1 MGGSDDPETGDTTS
15 SSVDNDD
22 EKDEIFCDY
31 QMKTLTIIAFIL
43 TLLIVSAPAHVK
55 KHRQKILDAKMAEAM
70 NVYEAKKKSLYD
82 TYDALTGKIHGEK
95 AKIEEEMAKMKKS
108 YAVEVSSKQNIIT
121 VLQAEIKRSKE
132 DLERV
137 KFLMSDDDKYL
148 EKWCGECFTSIGC
161 VSCGSRVDYLV
172 SRYKNEV
179 NAAKKA
185 VMTENLTCMKK

>member
-31 QMKTLTIIAFIL
+31 QTKTLAIIAFIL
-43 TLLIVSAPAHVK
+43 TLLIVSAPVHVK
-55 KHRQKILDAKMAEAM
+55 KRRQKILDAQMAEAM

-82 TYDALTGKIHGEK
+82 TYDALTGKIHEEK

-108 YAVEVSSKQNIIT
+108 YAGEVSSKQNTIT
-121 VLQAEIKRSKE
+121 VLQAEIKSNKE
-132 DLERV
+132 ELERV

-161 VSCGSRVDYLV
+161 VSWFTRRLP
-172 SRYKNEV
+172 
-179 NAAKKA
+179 
-185 VMTENLTCMKK
+185 